1 MAIYRKFAGPLSPP
15 PAARDNEITARGD
28 SSEMLGLLS
37 RVEFR
42 NRVSSDS
49 RLERNEDQGII
60 IPAAVMIFTIF
71 IITETSAVCLFL
83 CPQRSLLIE
92 ITENVEAYLADL
104 EQTL

>member
-1 MAIYRKFAGPLSPP
+1 MAIYRKFAGPLSLP

-49 RLERNEDQGII
+49 RLERNQDWGII
-60 IPAAVMIFTIF
+60 IPAA
-71 IITETSAVCLFL
+71 
-83 CPQRSLLIE
+83 
-92 ITENVEAYLADL
+92 AYYDIYNIYHNRDERCVLVFVPATVVAD
-104 EQTL
+104 